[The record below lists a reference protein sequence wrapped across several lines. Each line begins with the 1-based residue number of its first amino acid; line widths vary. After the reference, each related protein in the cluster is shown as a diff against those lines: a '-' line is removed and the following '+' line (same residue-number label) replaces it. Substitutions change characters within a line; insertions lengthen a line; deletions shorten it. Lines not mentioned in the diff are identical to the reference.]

1 MTFDFLDKIKAER
14 IDIED
19 ALTAP
24 FFYQQQKAYSFCQ
37 KYINNKTTLEVG
49 SGSGFGAYC
58 LAKNA
63 KKIVAIDKDFRSIER
78 SKKNY
83 KRKNLTFLPF
93 TIENFQ
99 LKEDF
104 EVIIILQVI
113 EHIIDVNSFI
123 KKLIPFLKKNG
134 VLIISTPNSLTQSY
148 NENPYHHK
156 EFNHHELKNLLSNYF
171 NKIDLYGVKGDKFV
185 LEYELLRKRQVI
197 HFLSKDKL
205 NLRKFIPR
213 SVKQFLF
220 DIASFTR
227 KSSTQNKNKIT
238 ENNFK
243 ISKINL
249 KNSIDLIA
257 VCKQAY

>member
-1 MTFDFLDKIKAER
+1 MTFDFLNKIKAER
-14 IDIED
+14 IDLED
-19 ALTAP
+19 ASNAP

-37 KYINNKTTLEVG
+37 KYIKNKTALEVG
-49 SGSGFGAYC
+49 SGSGFGAYR
-58 LAKNA
+58 LSESA
-63 KKIVAIDKDFRSIER
+63 KKIVAIDKDFKSIEK
-78 SKKNY
+78 SKKYY

-99 LKEDF
+99 LKENF
-104 EVIIILQVI
+104 EIIIVLQVI

-123 KKLIPFLKKNG
+123 KKIISFMKRGGILIM
-134 VLIISTPNSLTQSY
+134 STPNSLTQSY

-156 EFNHHELKNLLSNYF
+156 EFDHHELKNLLSNYF
-171 NKIDLYGVKGDKFV
+171 KKINLYGVKGDKFV
-185 LEYELLRKRQVI
+185 LEYESLRKEQVI
-197 HFLSKDKL
+197 SFLNKDKL
-205 NLRKFIPR
+205 NLRMFIPIHI
-213 SVKQFLF
+213 KQFLF

-243 ISKINL
+243 ISKTSL
-249 KNSIDLIA
+249 KNSIDLIV